1 MDITNGSF
9 KIITDPVIMNTLG
22 KKMMVFKATVETT
35 DITVNKVIMSIR
47 YITVSRQSRKV

>member
-9 KIITDPVIMNTLG
+9 RIITDQVIMNTLG
-22 KKMMVFKATVETT
+22 KKIMVFKATVETT